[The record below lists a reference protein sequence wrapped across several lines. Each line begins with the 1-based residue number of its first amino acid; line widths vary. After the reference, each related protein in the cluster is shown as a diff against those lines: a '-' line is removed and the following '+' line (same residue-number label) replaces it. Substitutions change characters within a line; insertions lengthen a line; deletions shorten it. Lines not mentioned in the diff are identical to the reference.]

1 MIKGMYTSASGMIPR
16 VKQQEAIA
24 NNIANATSSGFKK
37 DGVFI
42 RELAKAERKTTH
54 KQADWQQPMV
64 TRTFVDQT
72 QGTLDRTNNPLDMA
86 IDGDGF
92 FRLQAPNGDIL
103 LTRSGAFQ
111 VNSEGFLVYPGGYQV
126 MGESG
131 PIQVGEGQVS
141 IAQTGEVEVDGTV
154 VARIVPVTVAD
165 LNQLEKVGGS
175 LFALPDSAEATPV
188 AQPVIQQG
196 YLESANVDVVRQMV
210 DMIIA
215 YRAYEANAKSLQSQ
229 DSSLDH
235 LFNRVAGRT

>member
-1 MIKGMYTSASGMIPR
+1 MIKGMYSSASGMIPR

-37 DGVFI
+37 DGLFI
-42 RELAKAERKTTH
+42 RELAKAERKTTR
-54 KQADWQQPMV
+54 KQADWHQPMV
-64 TRTFVDQT
+64 TKTFVDQT
-72 QGTLDRTNNPLDMA
+72 QGTLDRTNNPTDLA
-86 IDGDGF
+86 IDGEGF

-111 VNSEGFLVYPGGYQV
+111 VDSEGYLVYPGGYKV

-131 PIQVGEGQVS
+131 PIQIGDGQIS
-141 IAQTGEVEVDGTV
+141 IAQTGEVEVDGTI
-154 VARIVPVTVAD
+154 VARIMPVTVMD
-165 LNQLEKVGGS
+165 INQLDKIGAA

-188 AQPVIQQG
+188 AQPIIQQG

-215 YRAYEANAKSLQSQ
+215 YRMYEANAKSLQSQ
-229 DSSLDH
+229 DTSLDH
-235 LFNRVAGRT
+235 LFNRVAGRP